1 MKTLFKVWGAM
12 LSFALLAC
20 LLAAAAYWF
29 WGPPEYSQTLLH
41 IDDTSITIG
50 APTNWLVAA
59 LGVALALLIVVTVV
73 PAVVVLS
80 LALASI
86 GVAIGMA
93 AAAFGLL
100 IPLSPFLLV
109 GWLVWRALRGPKSV
123 SATAHAPVDPP
134 PPAATI
140 AA

>member
-12 LSFALLAC
+12 LLFALIAC
-20 LLAAAAYWF
+20 ACAAAAYWL
-29 WGPPEYSQTLLH
+29 WGPPDYSQTLLH

-50 APTNWLVAA
+50 TPTNWLVGA

-73 PAVVVLS
+73 PTVVVLS
-80 LALASI
+80 LALAAV

-93 AAAFGLL
+93 AAALGLL
-100 IPLSPFLLV
+100 IPLSPFLLI
-109 GWLVWRALRGPKSV
+109 GWLIWRALRGPKP
-123 SATAHAPVDPP
+123 AAMPAPAPAAPP

>member
-1 MKTLFKVWGAM
+1 MKTLFKMWGAM
-12 LSFALLAC
+12 LAFALLAC
-20 LLAAAAYWF
+20 LVTAALYWYF
-29 WGPPEYSQTLLH
+29 GPPEYSQTLLH
-41 IDDTSITIG
+41 FDDTSITIG
-50 APTNWLVAA
+50 TPTNWLIGA

-73 PAVVVLS
+73 PTVVVLS
-80 LALASI
+80 LALAAI

-93 AAAFGLL
+93 AAVLGLL

-109 GWLVWRALRGPKSV
+109 GWLVWRALRGPKQAPPTTSG
-123 SATAHAPVDPP
+123 PVDPP